1 MLNLPIFQKNRSLI
15 QNPSLSSCSASRSKP
30 INVKKAEF
38 EKKIRKFIEQSSPEN
53 KESEKMTDS
62 SKLCFNILQQK
73 NENEMNVIR

>member
-15 QNPSLSSCSASRSKP
+15 QNPSLSSCSVSRNKS

-53 KESEKMTDS
+53 KKGGRVTDS
-62 SKLCFNILQQK
+62 SKRFFNV
-73 NENEMNVIR
+73 EE